1 MHSSQ
6 QPSHEISLGV
16 HQQEN
21 EENVVYMHSGV
32 ISNHKEEQNYVIFK
46 KMDGTGDNHVK

>member
-32 ISNHKEEQNYVIFK
+32 FSHKEE
-46 KMDGTGDNHVK
+46 